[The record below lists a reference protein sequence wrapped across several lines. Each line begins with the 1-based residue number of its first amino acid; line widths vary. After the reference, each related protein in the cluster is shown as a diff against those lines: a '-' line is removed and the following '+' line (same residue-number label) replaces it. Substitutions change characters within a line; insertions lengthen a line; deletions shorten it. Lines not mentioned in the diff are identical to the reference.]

1 MKCAT
6 HNAEATA
13 VCAYCGRALCSE
25 CPQSSPGQRRV
36 CSSECAAALARADR
50 AMQLILQKS
59 EQSARAS
66 AFYCYLCGILSAGA
80 AVGAY
85 FLLPSPF
92 LILFTAACSLALL
105 VSGFWYGRVA
115 RRQRPDSPD

>member
-6 HNAEATA
+6 HHAEAIA
-13 VCAYCGRALCSE
+13 VCAYCGRALCPE
-25 CPQSSPGQRRV
+25 CSKSPPGQRMV
-36 CSSECAAALARADR
+36 CSSDCGTALSRTEKAI
-50 AMQLILQKS
+50 QLILQKS

-66 AFYCYLCGILSAGA
+66 AFYCYLCGMLSAGA
-80 AVGAY
+80 AVAAY

-92 LILFTAACSLALL
+92 LILFTAGCAVALL

-115 RRQRPDSPD
+115 KQQKLAS

>member
-1 MKCAT
+1 MKCPT
-6 HNAEATA
+6 HNPEAIA
-13 VCAYCGRALCSE
+13 ICAYCGRALCTE
-25 CPQSSPGQRRV
+25 CPKPSPGQRMV
-36 CSSECAAALARADR
+36 CSSDCAAALSRADR

-92 LILFTAACSLALL
+92 LILFTAGCALALL
-105 VSGFWYGRVA
+105 VSGFWYSRVA
-115 RRQRPDSPD
+115 KRQKLDSPD

>member
-1 MKCAT
+1 M
-6 HNAEATA
+6 
-13 VCAYCGRALCSE
+13 
-25 CPQSSPGQRRV
+25 V
-36 CSSECAAALARADR
+36 CSSDCAAALARADN

-92 LILFTAACSLALL
+92 LILFTAACALVLL

-115 RRQRPDSPD
+115 KGQKLDSPD